1 MAGGIVLAQEKVY
14 AAPATALADIS
25 EGAVILVSG
34 FAGCG
39 VPTGLLQGLA
49 DSGVGGLT
57 CIFSHASIFSQARGP
72 AEGEGGDAL
81 TPGPSPPGRG
91 GSVAQ
96 LVANGQVRKLISP
109 LPFTPGSGGIITE
122 RWQAGDLEI
131 EVVPQGILVERLRAG
146 GAGIGGVFLPTG
158 IGVRFE
164 TGKEKRSFQQGEA
177 LLELPL
183 KADFALIK
191 VAAADTLGSVIYAG
205 TTRNWAPVMAMAARI
220 TIAEADRIV
229 EPGGLDPEAII
240 TPGIF
245 VNRIVASA

>member
-1 MAGGIVLAQEKVY
+1 MAQEKVY

-39 VPTGLLQGLA
+39 VPARLLQGLA

-57 CIFSHASIFSQARGP
+57 CIFSHAAIFSQGRGP
-72 AEGEGGDAL
+72 AEGEGGGSMDKTGL
-81 TPGPSPPGRG
+81 

-220 TIAEADRIV
+220 TVAEADRIV

>member
-1 MAGGIVLAQEKVY
+1 MAQEKVY

-39 VPTGLLQGLA
+39 VPARLLQGLA

-57 CIFSHASIFSQARGP
+57 CIFSHASIFPDAWGP
-72 AEGEGGDAL
+72 AGGEGGGSDA
-81 TPGPSPPGRG
+81 PGL
-91 GSVAQ
+91 AQ

-220 TIAEADRIV
+220 TVAEADRIV

>member
-1 MAGGIVLAQEKVY
+1 MAQEKVY
-14 AAPATALADIS
+14 AVPATALADIS

-39 VPTGLLQGLA
+39 VPTRLLQGLA

-57 CIFSHASIFSQARGP
+57 GIFSHAPHGP
-72 AEGEGGDAL
+72 AEGEGG
-81 TPGPSPPGRG
+81 G
-91 GSVAQ
+91 GDVGSLAQ

-205 TTRNWAPVMAMAARI
+205 TARNWAPVMAMAARI
-220 TIAEADRIV
+220 TVAEADRIV

>member
-1 MAGGIVLAQEKVY
+1 MAQEKVY

-39 VPTGLLQGLA
+39 VPTRLLQGLA

-57 CIFSHASIFSQARGP
+57 GIFSHASIFSQARGP
-72 AEGEGGDAL
+72 AEGEGGGSHAPIFSHA
-81 TPGPSPPGRG
+81 PGL
-91 GSVAQ
+91 AQ

-205 TTRNWAPVMAMAARI
+205 TARNWAPVMAMAARI
-220 TIAEADRIV
+220 TVAEADRIV

>member
-1 MAGGIVLAQEKVY
+1 MAQEKVY

-57 CIFSHASIFSQARGP
+57 CIFSHAPGP
-72 AEGEGGDAL
+72 AEGEGSGGDL
-81 TPGPSPPGRG
+81 
-91 GSVAQ
+91 GSLAQ

-220 TIAEADRIV
+220 TVAEADRIV

>member
-1 MAGGIVLAQEKVY
+1 LTKKAGGIVLAQEKVY

-57 CIFSHASIFSQARGP
+57 GIFSHAWGTTD
-72 AEGEGGDAL
+72 GEGGDAL
-81 TPGPSPPGRG
+81 TPGPSPWGRG
-91 GSVAQ
+91 RSVAQ

-205 TTRNWAPVMAMAARI
+205 TARNWAPVMAMAARI

>member
-1 MAGGIVLAQEKVY
+1 MAQEKVY

-39 VPTGLLQGLA
+39 VPTRLLQGLA

-57 CIFSHASIFSQARGP
+57 CIFSHAPGP
-72 AEGEGGDAL
+72 AGGEG
-81 TPGPSPPGRG
+81 G

-220 TIAEADRIV
+220 TVAEADRIV

>member
-1 MAGGIVLAQEKVY
+1 MY
-14 AAPATALADIS
+14 AVPATALADIS

-57 CIFSHASIFSQARGP
+57 CIFSHAPGP
-72 AEGEGGDAL
+72 AEGEGGGGDL
-81 TPGPSPPGRG
+81 

-96 LVANGQVRKLISP
+96 LVANGQVSKLISP
-109 LPFTPGSGGIITE
+109 MPFSPGYGGVIE
-122 RWQAGDLEI
+122 ESWQAGNLEI

-146 GAGIGGVFLPTG
+146 GAGIGGVFLPTAVG
-158 IGVRFE
+158 TRFE
-164 TGKEKRSFQQGEA
+164 NGRERRSFAGGEA
-177 LLELPL
+177 MLELPL
-183 KADFALIK
+183 RADYALIE
-191 VAAADTLGSVIYAG
+191 VAAADTLGNAIYEG
-205 TTRNWAPVMAMAARI
+205 SRRNWATVMAMAARI
-220 TIAEADRIV
+220 TVAEADRIV

-245 VNRIVASA
+245 VNRIVAAG